1 MIVIC
6 FSALVIL
13 YKRCFSNIAKHNN
26 RKTVRAKKIDY
37 DKNIKKINKSGLCLT
52 RYGYHLKKNR
62 I

>member
-1 MIVIC
+1 MENYLKETWNKFMIVIC

-37 DKNIKKINKSGLCLT
+37 DKNIKKNK
-52 RYGYHLKKNR
+52 
-62 I
+62 